1 MRPLKKMINEQL
13 DMPAI
18 PDLNSVFGKSYK
30 MTTLGKLFFASLLS
44 SMATGRKSPFDVS
57 GDKDKIDILMKVVQ
71 STKKFQ
77 DEIKNPASTVDS
89 VIRAM
94 DMKNIDARRFQDSFK
109 FPWPL

>member
-1 MRPLKKMINEQL
+1 MINEQL

-18 PDLNSVFGKSYK
+18 PDLNSLFGKSYK

-71 STKKFQ
+71 STKNSK
-77 DEIKNPASTVDS
+77 
-89 VIRAM
+89 
-94 DMKNIDARRFQDSFK
+94 MKSKIQL
-109 FPWPL
+109 PQLIQ